1 MAVHD
6 KAVNVFIEK
15 YVLIS
20 GFLAF
25 LEIKVLGK
33 VLI

>member
-1 MAVHD
+1 MWHNAMNLCVE
-6 KAVNVFIEK
+6 NYI
-15 YVLIS
+15 LIS

-33 VLI
+33 MVI